1 MLLLSYKNYKRRQLF
16 KNRNYIKKLKH
27 IIEWVEEITI
37 KLRFNMITKE
47 ELESISSISYINKW
61 EEYIDMRKFVE
72 EILGGEG
79 DNIDI
84 LEKIRLF
91 RQ

>member
-37 KLRFNMITKE
+37 KLRFNIITKE

>member
-1 MLLLSYKNYKRRQLF
+1 MLLLSYKNYKRKQLF
-16 KNRNYIKKLKH
+16 KNQNYIKELKH